1 MLRNINSH
9 KRVVLTTL
17 FVFLLNGCVT
27 QPGQQQEKPLPS
39 WNDGPSR
46 QAIMEFV
53 KDVTDSDSV
62 HYVEPPERIAVFD
75 NDGTLWAEKP
85 IYFQFFFILDQI
97 RAMAPDHPEWKTTQ
111 PFQAVL
117 ENDYETLGTTDRG
130 ALAHMM
136 GVGVSGTTSQEFEE
150 NIKTWLATTLHPET
164 GQPYTSMV
172 YQPMLEL
179 LDYLEANGFTNF
191 IVSGGGIAFM
201 RPWSEA
207 VYGIPPE
214 RVVGSSMETE
224 YEIIDGKPVIQRKPK
239 LHFLND
245 KEGKPLAIQ
254 RFIGRRPIL
263 AGGNSD
269 GDYQMLEWTTTGEGK
284 RLGLIVHHTDAERE
298 WAYDRD
304 STSGRLDR
312 GLDEAAA
319 NGWLL
324 IDMANEWKTVF
335 PAAIR

>member
-1 MLRNINSH
+1 
-9 KRVVLTTL
+9 
-17 FVFLLNGCVT
+17 
-27 QPGQQQEKPLPS
+27 
-39 WNDGPSR
+39 
-46 QAIMEFV
+46 
-53 KDVTDSDSV
+53 VTDADGE
-62 HYVEPPERIAVFD
+62 HYVRPSERIAVFD

-85 IYFQFFFILDQI
+85 VYFQFFFILDRI
-97 RAMAPDHPEWKTTQ
+97 RALAPDHPEWKTTQ

-117 ENDYETLGTTDRG
+117 ENDFETLKTTDRD

-136 GVGVSGTTSQEFEE
+136 GIAVSGTTTAAFEE
-150 NIKTWLATTLHPET
+150 AVVNWITNMMGIAVSGTTTAAFEEAVVNWITNARHPET
-164 GQPYTSMV
+164 GRAYTSMV

-179 LDYLEANGFTNF
+179 LDYLQENGFTNF

-207 VYGIPPE
+207 VYGIPRE
-214 RVVGSSMETE
+214 RVVGTSMELE
-224 YEIIDGKPVIQRKPK
+224 YQVIDGQPVIHRKPK

-245 KEGKPLAIQ
+245 KAGKVVGIE

-269 GDYQMLEWTTTGEGK
+269 GDYQMLEWTTAGEGR
-284 RLGLIVHHTDAERE
+284 RLGLIVHHTDSNRE

-304 STSGRLDR
+304 SSTGRLDR
-312 GLDEAAA
+312 GLDDAAT

-324 IDMANEWKTVF
+324 IDMARDWSRVF
-335 PAAIR
+335 PAEQPE